1 VDRLGVDEL
10 RLLAEHGITESD
22 FVQLQV
28 LDVAEDD
35 LKAIEQG
42 H

>member
-1 VDRLGVDEL
+1 
-10 RLLAEHGITESD
+10 LLAEHGITESD